1 MKYVGEIFSSKN
13 YGDFIIVK
21 YVGAKEVD
29 IKFLKTGYETKS
41 EMDKIRKGNV
51 KDRLTP
57 TVFGVG
63 IVGDEPTRENGLMV
77 REYTIWQSMLLR
89 CYDEKSRFKYETYKD
104 CIVSENF
111 KSYQFFKNWCR
122 DQVGFE
128 NKGWNLDKDILFK
141 GNKFYSEDTCCFVP
155 QEINKLFL
163 KAKRARGIYP
173 IGVSFNK
180 KAGLFSSRI
189 YSNGV
194 AKHIG
199 YFKTPE
205 EAFKEY
211 KKAKEDYVKEVAEK
225 WKGEIS
231 TRVYEALTDYEVDV
245 CD

>member
-1 MKYVGEIFSSKN
+1 MCFIGKIYSSNN
-13 YGDFIIVK
+13 YGDFEITK
-21 YVGAKEVD
+21 YDNPKEVHV
-29 IKFLKTGYETKS
+29 KFVSTGYETVS
-41 EMDKIRKGNV
+41 QMGNIKYGRV
-51 KDRLTP
+51 KDKFLP

-63 IVGDEPTRENGLMV
+63 IVGDASTRENGSMV

-141 GNKFYSEDTCCFVP
+141 GNKFYSEYTCCFVP

-163 KAKRARGIYP
+163 KSKRARGIYP